1 MLNCGNVSTNVR
13 LHTFFNR
20 DDRNLANLNEHLFK
34 QKRGTLLKW
43 SSRFLIFALFLFALA
58 SLGVIPARADGEAP
72 PPESAP
78 QVSDIPEEEV
88 QQAETSTGL
97 ETGGDQETDPPPT
110 SEPLLED
117 NLDVEPV
124 SEETPPADEAEQPS
138 APIQDALDAVS
149 NSQTPEPR
157 ILYLEG
163 GEYSED
169 IRIEF
174 HENLVLQGAV
184 GQSPTILIGSVHII
198 NSSSIFLRDL
208 LIEGVVLIQD
218 SADISVGENIIIAG
232 TVDSLQAELS
242 GGDLLV
248 SEGQT
253 TQVDGSLWLNGENVT
268 VNGGLAA
275 DEIYIQSSD
284 TTYVSGELSAPGGTI
299 EILGERVA
307 LIDDA
312 RVDVSSPNG
321 GGTVLVGGDYQGQ
334 GTVPNAQQA
343 YVGPD
348 VVIQAD
354 ALENGDGGRV
364 IVWADETTQFYGTIS
379 ANGGPG
385 GGNGGFVETSGKEF
399 LEVIGAS
406 VSASA
411 PLGQAG
417 TWLMD
422 PHDVEI
428 VSAGTINGTFNGG
441 SPNVFT
447 PTADTA
453 VVNVADIE
461 SSLNSGTSVTITTGS
476 TGTQP
481 GNITVTDAINKTAGG
496 DATLTL
502 EAANNITLNNSIQSS
517 AGKLNVVLS
526 ADADKD
532 QVGTVDVQFGLF
544 TNDGTLTIQGAD
556 VNIAAAVV
564 ANAGAILVEPS
575 VNSINCGIGTGAVGA
590 FYVDD
595 SELAFLTTTGGLT
608 IGQSGGSGNVSIGTV
623 TNLDLMNVVI
633 SGRNITFDALL
644 TITNGSLQI
653 NASGAVIDNNVAGLD
668 IALDTGGPY
677 LVIDAVGAIGDG
689 ANPIE
694 VQLSNLAAESDSGGI
709 FITNTTALTID
720 WFARL
725 DGQTGA
731 SGTFVDGIIAYGGVT
746 LATQSPLTINRAIR
760 ENAGGDINLTAG
772 NNFSQ
777 LGDNLTINADV
788 VVTGS
793 TGKITGNAGD
803 DIIVNVSVRVSAPE
817 GVFFNSGLDDIADNG
832 GGTASISGRLE
843 VNNPGAPIII
853 NSPNGITVQFTGQ
866 IVTNGGNVTLQA
878 INGTVTQNGTIT
890 LNGGSLTII
899 EKPPELPPITIP
911 LPVPLSSNILGD
923 IANQTAT
930 VAAAVTSAILSVVN
944 GQQVSLLD
952 AAALGSI
959 LTLQLPN
966 SVGATFQ
973 TGVNALV
980 SLISGASLS
989 LPAAL
994 PFGFISLSN
1003 LLIDILP
1010 QDETVELGDILV
1022 AFGMPAVPPEDLL
1035 FILHWVEETSQ
1046 WAEVSI
1052 DEQTVAQVTAL
1063 SDSGGF
1069 FVLAKLAEEN
1079 GESVQSQLSGVTGQ
1093 PAILQVGRNQVT
1105 VSGAAG
1111 DLVTVTPL
1119 GNPGNLPNGMR
1130 FLDGLQVEITLN
1142 EARVSILPVGES
1154 LQIAF
1159 GLPEEMEDNLTI
1171 LYWLPTMNS
1180 GQGGWTE
1187 LTAQRSAEGYLT
1199 LETFFGGTFILA
1211 AQ

>member
-1 MLNCGNVSTNVR
+1 MNG
-13 LHTFFNR
+13 
-20 DDRNLANLNEHLFK
+20 HLLK

-78 QVSDIPEEEV
+78 QVGDIPEEEV

-97 ETGGDQETDPPPT
+97 ETGGDQETEPPPT
-110 SEPLLED
+110 REPLLED
-117 NLDVEPV
+117 DLDVEPV
-124 SEETPPADEAEQPS
+124 SEETPPADEAGQPS

-149 NSQTPEPR
+149 NNQTPEPR

-268 VNGGLAA
+268 VNGSLAA
-275 DEIYIQSSD
+275 DGIYIQSSD
-284 TTYVSGELSAPGGTI
+284 TTYVSGELSAPGGTVQ
-299 EILGERVA
+299 ILGERVA

-354 ALENGDGGRV
+354 ALENGDGGYV

-379 ANGGPG
+379 ANGGPN

-428 VSAGTINGTFNGG
+428 KNTGTINGTFGG
-441 SPNVFT
+441 GNPNVFT
-447 PTADTA
+447 PTADSA

-476 TGTQP
+476 TGTQA

-502 EAANNITLNNSIQSS
+502 EAANHITLNNTIQSS

-532 QVGTVDVQFGLF
+532 QVGTVFVQNGIF
-544 TNDGTLTIQGAD
+544 TNGGTVTIQGATI
-556 VNIAAAVV
+556 NIFALV
-564 ANAGAILVEPS
+564 NAGVGSILLEPS
-575 VNSINCGIGTGAVGA
+575 VNSMNSIIGPIAALG
-590 FYVDD
+590 FNLDNVDLGNLD
-595 SELAFLTTTGGLT
+595 TSGGLT
-608 IGQSGGSGNVSIGTV
+608 IGQSGGSGDVSIDNV
-623 TNLDLMNVVI
+623 TSLSGMNVVI
-633 SGRNITFDALL
+633 IGRNITFDGGPL
-644 TITNGSLQI
+644 TISNGSLQI
-653 NASGAVIDNNVAGLD
+653 NASGAVIDNNGAGLD
-668 IALDTGGPY
+668 IQLTTGGPR
-677 LVIDAVGAIGDG
+677 LIIDAVGAFGSS

-694 VQLSNLAAESDSGGI
+694 TQVSNFAAESDSGGI
-709 FITNTTALTID
+709 FVTNTGALTID
-720 WFARL
+720 SFARL
-725 DGQTGA
+725 DGQSGA
-731 SGTFVDGIIAYGGVT
+731 SGTVVDGIIAYGGVT
-746 LATQSPLTINRAIR
+746 LTAASPLTVNRAIR

-772 NNFSQ
+772 NNSSQ

-803 DIIVNVSVRVSAPE
+803 NIIVNVSVRVSAPE
-817 GVFFNSGLDDIADNG
+817 GVFFNSGLDGTADEDNG
-832 GGTASISGRLE
+832 TTSISGIME
-843 VNNPGAPIII
+843 AIKPGAPIII
-853 NSPNGITVQFTGQ
+853 NSPNGITIQFTGQ
-866 IVTNGGNVTLQA
+866 IITNGGNVTLQA

-890 LNGGSLTII
+890 LNGGLLAII
-899 EKPPELPPITIP
+899 EKPPAP
-911 LPVPLSSNILGD
+911 PVPLPPDVSGN
-923 IANQTAT
+923 IANQVTA
-930 VAAAVTSAILSVVN
+930 VADAVTSAILSVVN

-952 AAALGSI
+952 TAALGSA
-959 LTLQLPN
+959 LTLQLPDGN
-966 SVGATFQ
+966 GATFL
-973 TGVNALV
+973 TGVNAIV
-980 SLISGASLS
+980 SMVSSASLA

-994 PFGFISLSN
+994 PAGFIALSN

-1046 WAEVSI
+1046 WVEVSI
-1052 DEQTVAQVTAL
+1052 DEQTVVQVTAL

-1079 GESVQSQLSGVTGQ
+1079 GESVQVELSGITGQ
-1093 PAILQVGRNQVT
+1093 PSVLQVGQNQVT

-1119 GNPGNLPNGMR
+1119 GNPGNLPDGMR
-1130 FLDGLQVEITLN
+1130 FLDGLQIEITLN
-1142 EARVSILPVGES
+1142 DVPVSILPVGES

-1159 GLPEEMEDNLTI
+1159 GLPEGTEDNLTI
-1171 LYWLPTMNS
+1171 LYWLPTLNS

-1199 LETFFGGTFILA
+1199 LETFFGGIFILA
-1211 AQ
+1211 SR